1 MTLFKKTVRR
11 GEKKHNSPGSTLWHK
26 IICNSKVKF
35 QKKHLAQVFKSTS

>member
-1 MTLFKKTVRR
+1 MMLFKKTVRR
-11 GEKKHNSPGSTLWHK
+11 GEKNTIVLEVQWHK